1 MLDLDALIFRSWPL
15 FLEAV
20 RMGRTLTY
28 TELAGRVGPPMNR
41 RQVARQF
48 LTPLAERCHRA
59 GLPNLA
65 ALVVRKDTGQ
75 PGNGWHGPYPASDP
89 IRHWAES
96 LQECFAYPWPRQPDP
111 RLLSPESP
119 ERSDTPSR
127 RTRVRRPT
135 S

>member
-1 MLDLDALIFRSWPL
+1 MLDLDALILRSWPL

-28 TELAGRVGPPMNR
+28 TELAGRVGPPLNR

-48 LTPLAERCHRA
+48 LTPLALRCQLA

-65 ALVVRKDTGQ
+65 ALVVRKDTGK
-75 PGNGWHGPYPASDP
+75 PGGGWHGPHPAADP
-89 IRHWAES
+89 DRHWADC

-111 RLLSPESP
+111 RLLSPESR
-119 ERSDTPSR
+119 ERSDTR
-127 RTRVRRPT
+127 ARKTRERRPPL
-135 S
+135 